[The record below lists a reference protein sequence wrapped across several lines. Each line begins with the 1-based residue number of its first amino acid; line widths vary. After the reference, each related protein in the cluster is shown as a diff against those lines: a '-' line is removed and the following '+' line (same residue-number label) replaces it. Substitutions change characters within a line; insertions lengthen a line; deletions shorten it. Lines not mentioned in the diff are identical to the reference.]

1 MGLVCL
7 LRLLGWLIEYL
18 DGRDLKNFMNALFGS
33 AGDLIQGDSGVSC
46 DLGVSSHH
54 YRIQRLSR
62 GRERL
67 N

>member
-33 AGDLIQGDSGVSC
+33 AGDLIQGDSGVRCGDDAAYLFTTNAS
-46 DLGVSSHH
+46 
-54 YRIQRLSR
+54 
-62 GRERL
+62 
-67 N
+67 

>member
-1 MGLVCL
+1 
-7 LRLLGWLIEYL
+7 LIKYL
-18 DGRDLKNFMNALFGS
+18 DGGDLENFMYALFGS